1 MRSPARMA
9 RAMRSMAA
17 GMSRMESGSCSS
29 SKAGC
34 RKRGA
39 VAGSENP
46 RCTST
51 LAAGGPIRRAAE
63 SAETASGSGAGNSQR
78 AGGLTAGLILG
89 VIAAKR
95 VAFVLIALGHGARD
109 LVFGDQEFLVPVG
122 LEFVHVEVGI
132 VVERQLQ
139 RAGHALVDAHLAQA
153 VLVVALL
160 VAVHADLLDLLQQV
174 VDVAGLEFAGGEED
188 HLDAGLDGG
197 VQEHPVVGIM
207 LAVPEH
213 HLGVFEDSRGAAEN
227 GQIARFEIV
236 QDFALECIEIQ
247 VHVASSAYD
256 NTRVSEGLAR
266 SRAEGVTIVFGPI

>member
-34 RKRGA
+34 RKRWA
-39 VAGSENP
+39 AAGSENP

-89 VIAAKR
+89 VIPAKR

-109 LVFGDQEFLVPVG
+109 FVLSHQEFLVPVG

-132 VVERQLQ
+132 VVERQFHG
-139 RAGHALVDAHLAQA
+139 AGHPFVDAQLAQA
-153 VLVVALL
+153 VL
-160 VAVHADLLDLLQQV
+160 
-174 VDVAGLEFAGGEED
+174 
-188 HLDAGLDGG
+188 
-197 VQEHPVVGIM
+197 VVGIM

-213 HLGVFEDSRGAAEN
+213 HLGVFEGSRGAAEN